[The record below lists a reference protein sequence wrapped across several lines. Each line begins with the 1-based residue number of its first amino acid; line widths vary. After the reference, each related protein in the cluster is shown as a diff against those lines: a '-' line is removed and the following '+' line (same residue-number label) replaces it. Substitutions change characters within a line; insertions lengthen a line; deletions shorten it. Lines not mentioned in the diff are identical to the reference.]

1 MFNIWQISDFAI
13 VFSFILISTK
23 VWLFAWWLFRL
34 FLFVSWVILNNTSVH
49 VSPCIRSCLVMTRH
63 LLVHCVILEIFVPG
77 LCSQNSNFRIHLQ
90 LWASELFAP
99 APNIY
104 VFLNPAPEWF
114 GPQNTKTI
122 VLFIQLSCLTNC
134 VYETRKQISGSGSTI
149 WKFLAL
155 TLTPAIQNCLCSSSW
170 LWLQN
175 PQFCVADV
183 TWLVKA

>member
-1 MFNIWQISDFAI
+1 

-23 VWLFAWWLFRL
+23 TWLFAWWHFGL
-34 FLFVSWVILNNTSVH
+34 FLFVSWVILNNTSLH

-63 LLVHCVILEIFVPG
+63 LLVHCVTLEIFVPG
-77 LCSQNSNFRIHLQ
+77 LWSQNSNFRIHLQ

-114 GPQNTKTI
+114 GPLNTKTI
-122 VLFIQLSCLTNC
+122 VLFIQLTCPTNC

-149 WKFLAL
+149 LKVFSFSSDSSHPKLLVLQLL
-155 TLTPAIQNCLCSSSW
+155 TMAPKPSILCCW
-170 LWLQN
+170 
-175 PQFCVADV
+175 CYIVG
-183 TWLVKA
+183 